1 MGKPMAAKLT
11 SIPFGEENAL
21 TLGRS
26 KRDKGDDNAREPEPH
41 RAQSRSRRTVI
52 PNFYAT
58 FLGLNSRQQA
68 DLEYLT
74 RDDWGWKQTV
84 VHCAMDWQEQRSRG
98 ISELELRRMYL
109 DRAALAAKQFTHTA
123 GDALVAAAFALAL
136 CEEVE
141 ELVAD
146 LDLADEGD
154 ENP

>member
-1 MGKPMAAKLT
+1 MTP
-11 SIPFGEENAL
+11 
-21 TLGRS
+21 
-26 KRDKGDDNAREPEPH
+26 DY
-41 RAQSRSRRTVI
+41 
-52 PNFYAT
+52 YAT
-58 FLGLNSRQQA
+58 FLGLKPQQQA
-68 DLEYLT
+68 ALEYLT
-74 RDDWGWKQTV
+74 QDDWGWKQAV

-154 ENP
+154 GNP